1 MQDRVT
7 VITGGGRGL
16 GSAIALSLA
25 SSASD
30 RSLALCYRSDQ
41 EAAERTLA
49 QVRLH
54 CPSSQCY
61 PLDIADPAQ
70 VQDTIDRINGA
81 QGPIDTLINNAFKSR
96 AQAPKKVH
104 EIAPE
109 DWLTDIATNLSRHF
123 LMTRACLPSMRA
135 LGWGRIV
142 FIGSLAQRGEAGRAA
157 YSTAKRGL
165 VGLSNT
171 LAQEYA
177 REGIT
182 SNVVHPGFIEAG
194 AFMRLTEEIQARALK
209 RVPSRK
215 AGKPEQ
221 VAALIAHL
229 CSEEG
234 GYINGEELRVDGGA
248 R

>member
-16 GSAIALSLA
+16 GRAIALSLA
-25 SSASD
+25 RKAEG
-30 RSLALCYRSDQ
+30 RSLALCYRSDR
-41 EAAERTLA
+41 ESAEQTLA
-49 QVRLH
+49 QVHLH
-54 CPSSQCY
+54 APNSRIY
-61 PLDIADPAQ
+61 PLDIADATQ
-70 VQDTIDRINGA
+70 VQSTIDQINEA
-81 QGPIDTLINNAFKSR
+81 LGPIDTLINNAFKSR

-104 EIAPE
+104 EIDPQ
-109 DWLTDIATNLSRHF
+109 DWLEDLATNLSGHF
-123 LMTRACLPSMRA
+123 LMARACLPSMRTLA
-135 LGWGRIV
+135 WGRIV

-229 CSEEG
+229 CSDEG